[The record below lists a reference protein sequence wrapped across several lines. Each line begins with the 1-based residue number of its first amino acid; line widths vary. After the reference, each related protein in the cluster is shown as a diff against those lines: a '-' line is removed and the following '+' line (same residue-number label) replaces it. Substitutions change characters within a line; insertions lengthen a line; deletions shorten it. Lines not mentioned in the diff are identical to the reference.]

1 MIYSTEVEHMCPIAK
16 GAYHGPA
23 PIPQEGK
30 WVQAKEVKD
39 ISGLTHGVGW
49 CAPQQGACKLTLNV
63 KNGIIEEALVETL
76 GCSGM
81 THSAAMA
88 SEILPGKTI
97 LEALNNVTKALSQR
111 TTIPVLN
118 GIVFDVSN
126 EGIELLA
133 SDSELTI
140 KVTIPEAN
148 IKHLEGKGRIIIQS
162 KYFVDMIRKMPADV
176 IDFEIED
183 NLKIKISTPSNQYR
197 LNCYNPN
204 DYPNINIEKSDDA
217 INIGADKLRE
227 IIAQTSYALSTQ
239 EVRPLLTGINLK
251 INGDILEC
259 IATDSYRLSKK
270 NIKLSTPVNKMINI
284 VIPGRSITELEK
296 IISEDENVEI
306 HVFTNK
312 ILFIYKNIYV
322 QSNLLSGT
330 YPETSHFIP
339 NDFAYMINL
348 NLKEFYDAVDRAALL
363 AQNKEKNIIKMH
375 IEDKEMVITSTS
387 NELGNAEEKLHIDCN
402 NKEKIEIS
410 FSSKYMM
417 DALKVVKE
425 ENIFLLLNT
434 DDKPILIKPVTD
446 ESLIELI
453 LPIKTY

>member
-1 MIYSTEVEHMCPIAK
+1 M
-16 GAYHGPA
+16 
-23 PIPQEGK
+23 K
-30 WVQAKEVKD
+30 WTIEK
-39 ISGLTHGVGW
+39 
-49 CAPQQGACKLTLNV
+49 NV
-63 KNGIIEEALVETL
+63 
-76 GCSGM
+76 
-81 THSAAMA
+81 
-88 SEILPGKTI
+88 I

-118 GIVFDVSN
+118 GIVFDVTSK
-126 EGIELLA
+126 GIELLA

-140 KVTIPEAN
+140 KVTIPEEK
-148 IKHLEGKGRIIIQS
+148 IKHMEGTGRIIIQS
-162 KYFVDMIRKMPADV
+162 KYFLDMIRKMPADI

-183 NLKIKISTPSNQYR
+183 NLKIKISTPNNQYR

-204 DYPNINIEKSDDA
+204 DYPNINIENNGKA
-217 INIGADKLRE
+217 IQIKAENLRE
-227 IIAQTSYALSTQ
+227 LINQTSYALSTQ

-270 NIKLSTPVNKMINI
+270 IIKLDDPVDNQVNI

-296 IISEDENVEI
+296 IINEDEMVDI
-306 HVFTNK
+306 FVFNNK
-312 ILFIYKNIYV
+312 ILFVYKNIFV

-375 IEDKEMVITSTS
+375 IQDKDMVITSTS
-387 NELGNAEEKLHIDCN
+387 NELGNAEEKLKIDCN

-417 DALKVVKE
+417 DALKVIKE
-425 ENIFLLLNT
+425 ENLLLLLNT
-434 DDKPILIKPVTD
+434 DDKPILIKPVVD
-446 ESLIELI
+446 ENLTELI

>member
-1 MIYSTEVEHMCPIAK
+1 M
-16 GAYHGPA
+16 
-23 PIPQEGK
+23 K
-30 WVQAKEVKD
+30 W
-39 ISGLTHGVGW
+39 T
-49 CAPQQGACKLTLNV
+49 
-63 KNGIIEEALVETL
+63 IEKTV
-76 GCSGM
+76 
-81 THSAAMA
+81 
-88 SEILPGKTI
+88 ILD
-97 LEALNNVTKALSQR
+97 ALNNVTKALSQR

-118 GIVFDVSN
+118 GIVFDVKSD
-126 EGIELLA
+126 GIELLA

-140 KVTIPEAN
+140 KVMIPESD
-148 IKHLEGKGRIIIQS
+148 IKHLEGTGRIIIQS

-217 INIGADKLRE
+217 INIDSEKLRE

-239 EVRPLLTGINLK
+239 EVRPILTGINLK

-270 NIKLSTPVNKMINI
+270 NIKLATPVNKLINI

-296 IISEDENVEI
+296 IISDDDNVEI

-375 IEDKEMVITSTS
+375 IEDKEMIITSTS

-402 NKEKIEIS
+402 NKEKIEVS

>member
-1 MIYSTEVEHMCPIAK
+1 M
-16 GAYHGPA
+16 
-23 PIPQEGK
+23 K
-30 WVQAKEVKD
+30 WTIE
-39 ISGLTHGVGW
+39 
-49 CAPQQGACKLTLNV
+49 
-63 KNGIIEEALVETL
+63 KNI
-76 GCSGM
+76 
-81 THSAAMA
+81 
-88 SEILPGKTI
+88 I
-97 LEALNNVTKALSQR
+97 LEALSNVTKALSQR

-118 GIVFDVSN
+118 GIVFDITDQ
-126 EGIELLA
+126 GIELLA

-140 KVTIPEAN
+140 KVKIDKN
-148 IKHLEGKGRIIIQS
+148 DIKHMEGTGRIIIQS
-162 KYFVDMIRKMPADV
+162 KYFLDMIRKMPGDV

-197 LNCYNPN
+197 LNCYNPL
-204 DYPNINIEKSDDA
+204 DYPNISIDTTDDA
-217 INIGADKLRE
+217 ISIKSELLKE
-227 IIAQTSYALSTQ
+227 IINQTSYALSTQ

-251 INGDILEC
+251 LNGDILEC

-270 NIKLSTPVNKMINI
+270 NIKLDTPVSKVVNI

-296 IISEDENVEI
+296 IIGDEDNVDI
-306 HVFTNK
+306 HVFSNK

-348 NLKEFYDAVDRAALL
+348 NLREFYDAVDRAALL

-375 IEDKEMVITSTS
+375 IEGKEMKITSTS
-387 NELGNAEEKLHIDCN
+387 NELGNAEENLTIDCN

-417 DALKVVKE
+417 DALKVIKE
-425 ENIFLLLNT
+425 DNILLLLNT
-434 DDKPILIKPVTD
+434 DDKPILIKPITD
-446 ESLIELI
+446 ESLTALI

>member
-1 MIYSTEVEHMCPIAK
+1 M
-16 GAYHGPA
+16 
-23 PIPQEGK
+23 K
-30 WVQAKEVKD
+30 WTIEK
-39 ISGLTHGVGW
+39 
-49 CAPQQGACKLTLNV
+49 NV
-63 KNGIIEEALVETL
+63 
-76 GCSGM
+76 
-81 THSAAMA
+81 
-88 SEILPGKTI
+88 I

-118 GIVFDVSN
+118 GIVFDVTSK
-126 EGIELLA
+126 GIELLA

-140 KVTIPEAN
+140 KVLIDKN
-148 IKHLEGKGRIIIQS
+148 DIKHMEGNGRIIIQS
-162 KYFVDMIRKMPADV
+162 KYFVDMIRKMPSDI
-176 IDFEIED
+176 IDFEVED
-183 NLKIKISTPSNQYR
+183 NLKIKISTPNNQYR

-204 DYPNINIEKSDDA
+204 DYPNVSIEKSSEA
-217 INIGADKLRE
+217 IIIKSEILKE
-227 IIAQTSYALSTQ
+227 IINQTSYALSTQ

-270 NIKLSTPVNKMINI
+270 NIKLDIPVSKIINI
-284 VIPGRSITELEK
+284 VIPGRSINELEK
-296 IISEDENVEI
+296 IIVEDDNVEMYI
-306 HVFTNK
+306 FNNK
-312 ILFIYKNIYV
+312 ILFVYKNIYI
-322 QSNLLSGT
+322 QSNLLSGS

-375 IEDKEMVITSTS
+375 IEDKEMIITSTS
-387 NELGNAEEKLHIDCN
+387 NELGNAEEKLKIDSN

-446 ESLIELI
+446 ESLTELI

>member
-1 MIYSTEVEHMCPIAK
+1 M
-16 GAYHGPA
+16 
-23 PIPQEGK
+23 K
-30 WVQAKEVKD
+30 WTIEK
-39 ISGLTHGVGW
+39 
-49 CAPQQGACKLTLNV
+49 NV
-63 KNGIIEEALVETL
+63 
-76 GCSGM
+76 
-81 THSAAMA
+81 
-88 SEILPGKTI
+88 I

-111 TTIPVLN
+111 TTIAVLN
-118 GIVFDVSN
+118 GIVFDIT
-126 EGIELLA
+126 EKGIELLA

-140 KVTIPEAN
+140 KVMIPEEN
-148 IKHLEGKGRIIIQS
+148 IKHMEGKGRIIIQS
-162 KYFVDMIRKMPADV
+162 KYFLDMIRKMPADV
-176 IDFEIED
+176 IDFEIEEAQ
-183 NLKIKISTPSNQYR
+183 KIKISTPNNQYR
-197 LNCYNPN
+197 LNCYNPQ
-204 DYPNINIEKSDDA
+204 DYPNINIEKSKES
-217 INIGADKLRE
+217 ITIKSEVLRE
-227 IIAQTSYALSTQ
+227 IINQTSYALSTQ

-270 NIKLSTPVNKMINI
+270 NIKLEVPSQKQVNI

-296 IISEDENVEI
+296 IIAEDDDVEI
-306 HVFTNK
+306 YVFTNK
-312 ILFIYKNIYV
+312 ILFVYKNIYI
-322 QSNLLSGT
+322 QSNLLSGS

-375 IEDKEMVITSTS
+375 IQDKDMIITSTS

-417 DALKVVKE
+417 DALKVIKE
-425 ENIFLLLNT
+425 DNILLLLNT

-446 ESLIELI
+446 ETLTELI

>member
-1 MIYSTEVEHMCPIAK
+1 M
-16 GAYHGPA
+16 
-23 PIPQEGK
+23 K
-30 WVQAKEVKD
+30 WTIEK
-39 ISGLTHGVGW
+39 
-49 CAPQQGACKLTLNV
+49 NV
-63 KNGIIEEALVETL
+63 
-76 GCSGM
+76 
-81 THSAAMA
+81 
-88 SEILPGKTI
+88 I

-118 GIVFDVSN
+118 GIVFDIS
-126 EGIELLA
+126 EKGIELLA

-140 KVTIPEAN
+140 KVLISEKD
-148 IKHLEGKGRIIIQS
+148 IKKIEGKGRIIIQS
-162 KYFVDMIRKMPADV
+162 KYFVDMIKKMPADV

-183 NLKIKISTPSNQYR
+183 NLKIKISTPNNQYR
-197 LNCYNPN
+197 LNCYNPQ
-204 DYPNINIEKSDDA
+204 DYPNISLEKTADV
-217 INIGADKLRE
+217 INIKSETLRE
-227 IIAQTSYALSTQ
+227 IINQTSYALSTQ

-270 NIKLSTPVNKMINI
+270 NTKLDVPVNKIINI

-296 IISEDENVEI
+296 IITEDENVEMY
-306 HVFTNK
+306 VFTNK
-312 ILFIYKNIYV
+312 ILFVYKNIYI
-322 QSNLLSGT
+322 QSNLLSGS

-348 NLKEFYDAVDRAALL
+348 NLREFYDAVDRAALL

-375 IEDKEMVITSTS
+375 IEGKDMIITSTS
-387 NELGNAEEKLHIDCN
+387 NELGNAEEKLKIDCN

-417 DALKVVKE
+417 DALKVIKE
-425 ENIFLLLNT
+425 ENILLLLNT
-434 DDKPILIKPVTD
+434 DDKPILLKPVTD

>member
-1 MIYSTEVEHMCPIAK
+1 M
-16 GAYHGPA
+16 
-23 PIPQEGK
+23 K
-30 WVQAKEVKD
+30 WTIEK
-39 ISGLTHGVGW
+39 
-49 CAPQQGACKLTLNV
+49 NV
-63 KNGIIEEALVETL
+63 
-76 GCSGM
+76 
-81 THSAAMA
+81 
-88 SEILPGKTI
+88 ILD
-97 LEALNNVTKALSQR
+97 ALNNVTKALSQR

-118 GIVFDVSN
+118 GIVFDITN
-126 EGIELLA
+126 KGIELLA

-140 KVTIPEAN
+140 KVTIPETD
-148 IKHLEGKGRIIIQS
+148 IKSLEGTGRIIIQS
-162 KYFVDMIRKMPADV
+162 KYFIDMIRKMPAD
-176 IDFEIED
+176 IIEFEIED
-183 NLKIKISTPSNQYR
+183 NLKIKISTPNNQYR
-197 LNCYNPN
+197 LNCFNPM
-204 DYPNINIEKSDDA
+204 DYPNINIERSNDVINLKSET
-217 INIGADKLRE
+217 LRE
-227 IIAQTSYALSTQ
+227 IISQTSYALSTQ

-270 NIKLSTPVNKMINI
+270 NIRLDVPVNKMINI

-296 IISEDENVEI
+296 IISEDDNVEI
-306 HVFTNK
+306 HVFNNK
-312 ILFIYKNIYV
+312 ILFVYKNIFI

-348 NLKEFYDAVDRAALL
+348 NLKEFYAAVDRASLL

-387 NELGNAEEKLHIDCN
+387 NELGNAEEKLKIDSN

-417 DALKVVKE
+417 DALKVIKE
-425 ENIFLLLNT
+425 DNIFLLLNT

-446 ESLIELI
+446 ETLTSLI

>member
-1 MIYSTEVEHMCPIAK
+1 M
-16 GAYHGPA
+16 
-23 PIPQEGK
+23 K
-30 WVQAKEVKD
+30 WTIEK
-39 ISGLTHGVGW
+39 
-49 CAPQQGACKLTLNV
+49 NV
-63 KNGIIEEALVETL
+63 
-76 GCSGM
+76 
-81 THSAAMA
+81 
-88 SEILPGKTI
+88 I

-118 GIVFDVSN
+118 GIVFDVSS

-140 KVTIPEAN
+140 KVNIPKENVRN
-148 IKHLEGKGRIIIQS
+148 IDGTGKIIIQS

-183 NLKIKISTPSNQYR
+183 NLKIKISTPNNQYR
-197 LNCYNPN
+197 LNCYNPA
-204 DYPNINIEKSDDA
+204 DYPNIVIDKNEDV
-217 INIGADKLRE
+217 INIKGDVLKE
-227 IIAQTSYALSTQ
+227 IINQTAYAMSTQ
-239 EVRPLLTGINLK
+239 EVRPLLTGINIK

-270 NIKLSTPVNKMINI
+270 NIRLDVPSRKTVNI
-284 VIPGRSITELEK
+284 VVPGRSITELEK
-296 IISEDENVEI
+296 IIGEDDNVE
-306 HVFTNK
+306 VFVFSNK
-312 ILFIYKNIYV
+312 ILFVYKNIYI
-322 QSNLLSGT
+322 QSNLLNGS

-375 IEDKEMVITSTS
+375 IEDKDMIITSTS
-387 NELGNAEEKLHIDCN
+387 NELGNAEEKLKVDCY

-417 DALKVVKE
+417 DALKVIKE
-425 ENIFLLLNT
+425 DNILLLLNT
-434 DDKPILIKPVTD
+434 DDKPLLIKPVTD
-446 ESLIELI
+446 ESLTELI